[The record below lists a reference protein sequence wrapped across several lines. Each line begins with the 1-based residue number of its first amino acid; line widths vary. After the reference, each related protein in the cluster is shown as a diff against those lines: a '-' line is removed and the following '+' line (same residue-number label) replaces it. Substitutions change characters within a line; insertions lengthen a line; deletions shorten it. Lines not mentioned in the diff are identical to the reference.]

1 MKRCFVSYMTND
13 RDLKGILVINYA
25 LIKYKSNYEYIVLCC
40 DRVSD
45 LTLNVLN
52 QNNIK
57 IMNIDFKND
66 LVKLGVNYDIIDY
79 LYNKHF
85 YHNFYV
91 FLLNDYDECV
101 YLDADLL
108 ILKNIDELFLLLK
121 NHKKEENIIYMV
133 NDLLENTN
141 KDLIIVKNCFNAGVI
156 IFKPNNLIFY
166 ECINEIKKYELE
178 FIKKKFHSDQT
189 IFNILN
195 FNEIIQI
202 KPLQF
207 KYNIMPAIIDFF
219 IKNNIFE
226 ENDISIIHYTLNC
239 KPWQDIY
246 NRSISNNV
254 DIKYIMKWLDLYN
267 EFVYY
272 HFSKNIPDKK
282 YNNIIS
288 YEQNNFFLE

>member
-1 MKRCFVSYMTND
+1 MTND

-40 DRVSD
+40 DRVSN
-45 LTLNVLN
+45 LTLNILN
-52 QNNIK
+52 QNKIK

-66 LVKLGVNYDIIDY
+66 LIKLDVNNDIIDY
-79 LYNKHF
+79 LYNKHYYHKF
-85 YHNFYV
+85 YI
-91 FLLNDYDECV
+91 FLLNVYDECIF
-101 YLDADLL
+101 LDADLL

-121 NHKKEENIIYMV
+121 NNKKEENILYMV

-141 KDLIIVKNCFNAGVI
+141 KDLIILRNCFNSGVI
-156 IFKPNNLIFY
+156 VFKPNNLIFY
-166 ECINEIKKYELE
+166 EFINEIKKYELE

-202 KPLQF
+202 KLLQF
-207 KYNIMPAIIDFF
+207 KYNIMPSIIDFF

-226 ENDISIIHYTLNC
+226 ENDISIIHYTLND

-267 EFVYY
+267 EFVNY

-282 YNNIIS
+282 YNNIIL